1 MDRLNLTQLNCFSLT
16 TMLNIIFLLGRF
28 TTDKLYSHYF
38 DKLVRKQD
46 GYCSFLYYLPLREVR
61 KTRVLAINELSKF
74 ITIWG
79 SIVF

>member
-1 MDRLNLTQLNCFSLT
+1 MDRLNLTQLFFTDDYVKNYV
-16 TMLNIIFLLGRF
+16 LLGRF